1 MLFVNC
7 FLGCIQKI
15 VIFIFIILQNRR
27 RVCYNLIMN
36 IDLSRYA
43 GKKICVACSGGRDS
57 MALLYYLYNNRAM
70 FGITLSALN
79 CDHGM
84 RGKTSAR
91 DSAFVA
97 GQCAKLGVPLLSFR
111 AQGGFAGES
120 QARLWRVFGCYAVAL
135 LSDGQWNESRAYAS
149 LPSLPQIHSLD
160 GRWRGCDCIATA
172 HHMDDNAETV
182 LFNLARGSAL
192 AGVCGIRDEIYA
204 DGTSV
209 VHPLTGVSRR
219 DIENYIADNGID
231 YVDDESNFT
240 DDYTRNYI
248 RHNVLPALNEAVPGA
263 TAAIYRFS
271 RLAAEDEEYLS
282 NLAAALVATI
292 SPRATCIRHCEEKVI
307 FRRAAI
313 SVIEKYGKKDYT
325 SLHAR
330 RLYELQ
336 FAESGKKFAF
346 LGLTAY
352 NEGGDV
358 VIAEECAEAG
368 EEEVLCSRLLGEG
381 CVTLGGQPVTIVRD
395 DSCPSPGGLPCKVL
409 ACDGGLIPEEAVVRT
424 CRSGDKFKKFGGGTK
439 SLGDFFTDKKIP
451 VRLRHSIPL
460 IACGSEVLVVC
471 GVEISECVKVTP
483 QTKNVLRI
491 CAYDYSKL

>member
-219 DIENYIADNGID
+219 DIENYITDNGID

-271 RLAAEDEEYLS
+271 RLAASLS
-282 NLAAALVATI
+282 
-292 SPRATCIRHCEEKVI
+292 
-307 FRRAAI
+307 
-313 SVIEKYGKKDYT
+313 
-325 SLHAR
+325 
-330 RLYELQ
+330 
-336 FAESGKKFAF
+336 
-346 LGLTAY
+346 
-352 NEGGDV
+352 
-358 VIAEECAEAG
+358 
-368 EEEVLCSRLLGEG
+368 
-381 CVTLGGQPVTIVRD
+381 
-395 DSCPSPGGLPCKVL
+395 
-409 ACDGGLIPEEAVVRT
+409 
-424 CRSGDKFKKFGGGTK
+424 GGTRNLMDR
-439 SLGDFFTDKKIP
+439 SL
-451 VRLRHSIPL
+451 
-460 IACGSEVLVVC
+460 
-471 GVEISECVKVTP
+471 
-483 QTKNVLRI
+483 
-491 CAYDYSKL
+491 